1 MGNEGVRSKKKG
13 ERKEVENLF
22 ETVILFASD
31 TMLRSP
37 PIKSRKGGKK
47 GSRGKIRRK
56 DGERSMKKGKKGSRG
71 KGKREEVERSRKR
84 GKK

>member
-37 PIKSRKGGKK
+37 PIKSRKGGK
-47 GSRGKIRRK
+47 RGV
-56 DGERSMKKGKKGSRG
+56 GGK
-71 KGKREEVERSRKR
+71 
-84 GKK
+84 